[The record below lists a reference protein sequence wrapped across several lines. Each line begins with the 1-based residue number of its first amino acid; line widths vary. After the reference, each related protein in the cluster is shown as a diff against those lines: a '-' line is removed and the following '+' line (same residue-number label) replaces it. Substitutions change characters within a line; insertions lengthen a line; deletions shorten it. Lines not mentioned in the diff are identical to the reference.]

1 MDLFV
6 PYFIDEGIQH
16 VPRLVKSADFRALS
30 SALLPAFEEALG
42 DLFTEDFKSAF
53 SPENAKNF
61 TPTRQLAEGCL
72 VISTLDAKWKRNL
85 LKFFLSHQLAEY
97 SIIFNDGEEAAWLDK
112 IDNRYTWLKR
122 HLMDFEERIGNMFPP
137 DWDVSE
143 RIAVEFCDV
152 TRKDSNKQLS

>member
-1 MDLFV
+1 MFV
-6 PYFIDEGIQH
+6 VIVRCIQ
-16 VPRLVKSADFRALS
+16 
-30 SALLPAFEEALG
+30 EQLG
-42 DLFTEDFKSAF
+42 EQITEDFKSAF
-53 SPENAKNF
+53 SPENARNF

-122 HLMDFEERIGNMFPP
+122 HLMDFEDKNFLNVGEKRF
-137 DWDVSE
+137 DLSE
-143 RIAVEFCDV
+143 MHAIIQALV
-152 TRKDSNKQLS
+152 LI